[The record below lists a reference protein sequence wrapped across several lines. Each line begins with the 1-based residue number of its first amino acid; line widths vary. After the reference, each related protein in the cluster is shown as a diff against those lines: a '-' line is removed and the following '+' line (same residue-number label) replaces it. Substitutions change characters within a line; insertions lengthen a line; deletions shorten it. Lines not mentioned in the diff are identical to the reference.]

1 MIHMKPTTTPLP
13 TKNKNQ
19 PTSKPTYTNSSLVYK
34 NVIQSVVDEKFGK
47 KSTTSVP
54 VDNN

>member
-54 VDNN
+54 FDNN